1 MKYELKYTDIA
12 LKDLSL
18 LKKHELAT
26 YKKALKLISELS
38 EHPTTGTGH
47 PEQLKKDKNGL
58 WSRRITMKHR
68 LVYKIDD
75 GVLTVILVAAY
86 GHYGDK

>member
-1 MKYELKYTDIA
+1 ME
-12 LKDLSL
+12 
-18 LKKHELAT
+18 
-26 YKKALKLISELS
+26 
-38 EHPTTGTGH
+38 
-47 PEQLKKDKNGL
+47 KDKNGL

>member
-18 LKKHELAT
+18 LKKHELAA

-38 EHPTTGTGH
+38 EHPTTAQGQDT
-47 PEQLKKDKNGL
+47 QNN
-58 WSRRITMKHR
+58 
-68 LVYKIDD
+68 
-75 GVLTVILVAAY
+75 
-86 GHYGDK
+86 